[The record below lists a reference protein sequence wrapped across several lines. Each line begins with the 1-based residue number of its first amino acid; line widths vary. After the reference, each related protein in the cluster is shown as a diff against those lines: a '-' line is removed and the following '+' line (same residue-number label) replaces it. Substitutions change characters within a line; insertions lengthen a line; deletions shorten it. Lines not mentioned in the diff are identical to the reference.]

1 MRRNVRRL
9 NREVLEVTEG
19 KPVVARQ
26 PVNIAEPAKSESSS
40 TKEKSCK
47 TSKDTKKTCSRKAAN
62 LAELQR

>member
-19 KPVVARQ
+19 KPVLAWQ

-47 TSKDTKKTCSRKAAN
+47 TSKDTKKTRSRKAAN